1 MLGERR
7 KQQRQSINRTAKFVT
22 DSGTLPRDCLI
33 TDITDHGARLFTDD
47 ASGIPDNFQLLISG
61 ENSIRQECRVIW
73 RLGGEIGVA
82 FCAKEQDQER
92 LKAIEEFQSQARNVF
107 RQAG

>member
-7 KQQRQSINRTAKFVT
+7 RYQRQSINRTAKFVT

-33 TDITDHGARLFTDD
+33 TDITDHGARLFTD
-47 ASGIPDNFQLLISG
+47 ASDVPDSFQLLVSG
-61 ENSIRQECRVIW
+61 ENSMRRECRVVW
-73 RLGGEIGVA
+73 RLGGEIGVEFVSREA
-82 FCAKEQDQER
+82 DRER
-92 LKAIEEFQSQARNVF
+92 LKAMEEFQSQVRDVF